1 MTDSLEPS
9 GADTMGAASDD
20 VTDES
25 LVDETPVSRRRFQYS
40 LRTLLLLAAA
50 VSGLF
55 WAFRILLQSG
65 REDKLALM
73 VPKLAIGGIVVAIVV
88 LPLILLA
95 HALLYLVARLL
106 ANQLAPSE
114 SSAADSSQPSS
125 PAVTKPASQTDTTL
139 EESTDGHPS
148 SPGT

>member
-9 GADTMGAASDD
+9 GADTMGAASDNA
-20 VTDES
+20 TDES
-25 LVDETPVSRRRFQYS
+25 LVDESPVIRRRFQYS
-40 LRTLLLLAAA
+40 LRTLLLLAVA

-55 WAFRILLQSG
+55 WAFRILMQSG

-73 VPKLAIGGIVVAIVV
+73 VPKLAIGGLVVAVVV

-106 ANQLAPSE
+106 ANQLGPSK
-114 SSAADSSQPSS
+114 SSATDSVRPSS
-125 PAVTKPASQTDTTL
+125 PSATNPPPVIDTTPQ
-139 EESTDGHPS
+139 ESTDENLS